1 MSSPSFYIKSKTIA
15 RSVAVM
21 FAAGV
26 VGFAGNTN
34 AAITV
39 KSANGMNVS
48 SASPSS
54 ARITVPIRATSPLRV
69 GTATTTAATPSN
81 QAPTTR
87 VGTYNTIGK
96 FLGSGVNYVKPGAVV
111 KDQTGGGGT
120 TNVDL
125 SNYVTQQQYDYLENI
140 VNNFEPQV
148 DLSNYYDIPETDT
161 LLDEK
166 LFRADLVAGDNVTIS
181 EGADGK
187 KIISS
192 SGNGEKGD
200 KGDPGEQGPTGP
212 QGEIGLT
219 GPAGAD
225 GRDIVIR
232 NDGTYLQWQYD
243 GDTAWTNLVS
253 LASLRG
259 ADGTN
264 GLDGTNGVDGADGQN
279 GREIEMRFDSVSGYV
294 QWHLIGDESWQN
306 LVDIATLTNVDI
318 SDKADKVAGAT
329 GGNLAGLTDADGNLT
344 DSGIAADKVI
354 VVPPASELA
363 SGDGGYVVAVDKSG
377 SNVNGPVFMKVY

>member
-1 MSSPSFYIKSKTIA
+1 MSSPSFYIKSKTIV

-69 GTATTTAATPSN
+69 GTATTTATTPSN

-120 TNVDL
+120 TNIDL
-125 SNYVTQQQYDYLENI
+125 SNYVTQQQYDYLENV
-140 VNNFEPQV
+140 VNNLEPQV
-148 DLSNYYDIPETDT
+148 DLSNYYDIPQTDT

-181 EGADGK
+181 EGADGQ

-200 KGDPGEQGPTGP
+200 KGDPGEPGPAGP

-232 NDGTYLQWQYD
+232 NDGTYLQWQYA

-294 QWHLIGDESWQN
+294 QWRLIGDESWQN

-318 SDKADKVAGAT
+318 SGKADKVAGAA
-329 GGNLAGLTDADGNLT
+329 GGNLAGLTDAEGNLT

-354 VVPPASELA
+354 VVPPASELTA
-363 SGDGGYVVAVDKSG
+363 GDGGYVVAVDKSG
-377 SNVNGPVFMKVY
+377 SNVNGPTFMKVY